1 MTIPAAE
8 RPTLAPPVV
17 AVMVVHEPGEWFAET
32 LAGLVAQDY
41 PDLRLVALVTSST
54 APTVADRIREAVP
67 TALVRT
73 VEGNPGFGPVVNQA
87 LTLVD
92 GREGFFL
99 VLHDDVALRP
109 DAVSALVDE
118 AFRSNAA
125 VVGPKLVEWDAPDVL
140 QHVGL
145 DCDRAGQ
152 LVDVVDPGE
161 RDQEQHDAVRD
172 VFALPSAC
180 LLVRNDVFREVA
192 GFAANIPFLGE
203 ELDFCW
209 RVHLLGA
216 RVVVNPAAVARHRG
230 GFRTRGTLLHALA
243 RSERHRVRTAM
254 ICAPL
259 AQLPSVFIRLLVGS
273 LLEFVV
279 GLFSGRVNDAVA
291 GLRAVLA
298 IAVDA
303 PLIVERRRA
312 LRGLRRVPGSEVS
325 SLQLRSSAR
334 LAAFARH
341 RRALREQQTS
351 EVPTVSA
358 TSAPVARATT
368 VVGLALVAFM
378 VFANRG
384 FIWGGLSGV
393 GQTISL
399 VDPDMSPLEAA
410 RAYLV
415 GWSPNWFGAT
425 GSAPTFLGAM
435 APLGALFLGNWAG
448 LLTAIMVGAFFVAA
462 VGAWRLCGAIGDSR
476 VRMFGAIVYVAIPV
490 GVMAARDGRRD
501 AIVLWA
507 LLPWII
513 DFARR
518 VAGLLRDDRET
529 VRETSVRSAGS
540 RRAQLLASML
550 LLVAI
555 ASTFAPVALVVVA
568 SVALLLGLAGLVTAT
583 PWRATGWFVGSLVI
597 GVVGAAVL
605 HAPWSVSFVG
615 ADFWAKLLG
624 AGHPATG
631 ASLLDIASF
640 GVGNVVW
647 RWAIVAAY
655 VPVVIVALLSR
666 GARAA
671 WPTRALL
678 LTVAP
683 LLLQAVHERGVFS
696 VRLPEPLMLSSVASL
711 GITLA
716 SAVVFAD
723 FLRGRS
729 SSLSWSQL
737 FSAVATVSVV
747 VACAPTL
754 VAGVDGRWS
763 QPADTLGRLVSQL
776 PSERST
782 NESDNAS
789 ESVSQNGSAN
799 NTTQAFS
806 DYAVLYVGDAWLI
819 RTSTVAITTLTAL
832 EASSPAQNSSADN
845 SSAVDSSASES
856 SVGQSTEYGSAPSLG
871 IAYGIVRD
879 GGATGLD
886 TLQPTTSTMTT
897 ALDRA
902 VDVLVSGES
911 LRAGRL
917 LAPLAV
923 RFVVV
928 PLRDQTQ
935 YAKRPLADGELG
947 NALVA
952 KISDQLDFRRVY
964 TATDLV
970 IFENV
975 AALPTVAVLDERAA
989 VASQQ
994 ATEANLLA
1002 QPLEGRSDLIAGF
1015 TPYRENVG
1023 TLTAGTV
1030 HLAVPF
1036 SDRWVLR
1043 VDDARIAP
1051 RVAFGATTAF
1061 DAPVAGRAE
1070 LHLRASLAHRVL
1082 VAVQAMLWLFVLS
1095 ITFNPSRFRGR
1106 VRAAREVVEV
1116 SLRSDDQRVG
1126 VA

>member
-8 RPTLAPPVV
+8 RPTVAPPVV

-32 LAGLVAQDY
+32 LAGLAAQEY
-41 PDLRLVALVTSST
+41 PDVRLVAFVTSST
-54 APTVADRIREAVP
+54 APEVSDRIRASLP
-67 TALVRT
+67 AALVRT

-92 GREGFFL
+92 GKDGFFL

-109 DAVSALVDE
+109 DAISGLVDE

-125 VVGPKLVEWDAPDVL
+125 VIGPKLVEWDAPDVL

-180 LLVRNDVFREVA
+180 LLVRNDVFREVS
-192 GFAANIPFLGE
+192 GFAPNIPFLGE
-203 ELDFCW
+203 DLDFCW

-230 GFRTRGTLLHALA
+230 GFRTRGTLLHAAA

-254 ICAPL
+254 ICTPL
-259 AQLPSVFIRLLVGS
+259 AQLPGVFLRLLVGS
-273 LLEFVV
+273 LLEFLF
-279 GLFSGRVNDAVA
+279 GLFSGRVQDAVA
-291 GLRAVLA
+291 GMRAVFA

-303 PLIVERRRA
+303 PLIAERRRA
-312 LRGLRRVPGSEVS
+312 LRGLRRVPGGEVS

-358 TSAPVARATT
+358 ATAPVARATT
-368 VVGLALVAFM
+368 VVGLTLVAFL

-384 FIWGGLSGV
+384 IIWGGLSGV
-393 GQTISL
+393 GQTVPL
-399 VDPDMSPLEAA
+399 LDPAMSPLDAA

-415 GWSPNWFGAT
+415 GWSPNWFGVT
-425 GSAPTFLGAM
+425 GSAPTYLGAM

-448 LLTAIMVGAFFVAA
+448 LLTAIMVGAFFVGA

-476 VRMFGAIVYVAIPV
+476 VRMFGAIVYLAIPV

-501 AIVLWA
+501 AIVVWA
-507 LLPWII
+507 LLPWIV

-518 VAGLLRDDRET
+518 VAGLLLDDRET

-555 ASTFAPVALVVVA
+555 ASTFAPVALVIVAVVA
-568 SVALLLGLAGLVTAT
+568 VLLGLAGLVTAT
-583 PWRATGWFVGSLVI
+583 PWRATGWFVGSLLI
-597 GVVGAAVL
+597 GVLGAAVL

-615 ADFWAKLLG
+615 ADFWARLLG

-631 ASLLDIASF
+631 ASLLDVASF

-655 VPVVIVALLSR
+655 VPVLVVALLSR
-666 GARAA
+666 GSRAA
-671 WPTRALL
+671 WPTRALML
-678 LTVAP
+678 AVAP
-683 LLLQAVHERGVFS
+683 LLLQSAHERGVVD
-696 VRLPEPLMLSSVASL
+696 VRLPEPLMLSAVSSL
-711 GITLA
+711 GMTLA

-723 FLRGRS
+723 FLRGRHR
-729 SSLSWSQL
+729 SLSWRQL
-737 FSAVATVSVV
+737 FSAVATACVV
-747 VACAPTL
+747 VACVPTL
-754 VAGVDGRWS
+754 VAGVNGRWS

-776 PSERST
+776 PT
-782 NESDNAS
+782 AGTVDESGDVA
-789 ESVSQNGSAN
+789 EVFG
-799 NTTQAFS
+799 
-806 DYAVLYVGDAWLI
+806 DYAVLYVGDARLI
-819 RTSTVAITTLTAL
+819 RASTVDVRTSTA
-832 EASSPAQNSSADN
+832 
-845 SSAVDSSASES
+845 
-856 SVGQSTEYGSAPSLG
+856 SAPTLSEATTSSGASTSTTRG

-886 TLQPTTSTMTT
+886 TLPPAESTMTV

-902 VDVLVSGES
+902 VEVLVTGES

-935 YAKRPLADGELG
+935 YARRALADGVVG
-947 NALVA
+947 DALVA
-952 KISDQLDFRRVY
+952 RISDQLDFRRVY

-975 AALPTVAVLDERAA
+975 AAVSVAAVLDERAA

-994 ATEANLLA
+994 ATEASLLA
-1002 QPLEGRSDLIAGF
+1002 QPLESRSGLITGL
-1015 TPYRENVG
+1015 TPYGENVG
-1023 TLTAGTV
+1023 SLTAGTV

-1036 SDRWVLR
+1036 SDRWTLR
-1043 VDDARIAP
+1043 VDGARIAP
-1051 RVAFGATTAF
+1051 RVAFGATTAQ
-1061 DAPVAGRAE
+1061 
-1070 LHLRASLAHRVL
+1070 LRASLAHRVL
-1082 VAVQAMLWLFVLS
+1082 VGVQAVLWLFVLS

-1116 SLRSDDQRVG
+1116 SLRSDDQRIG
-1126 VA
+1126 VS

>member
-8 RPTLAPPVV
+8 RPTVAPPVV

-32 LAGLVAQDY
+32 LAGLGAQDY

-54 APTVADRIREAVP
+54 TPSVADRIREAVP
-67 TALVRT
+67 AALVRT

-109 DAVSALVDE
+109 DSVSALVDE

-216 RVVVNPAAVARHRG
+216 RVVVNPAAVARHRD
-230 GFRTRGTLLHALA
+230 GFRTRGTLLHATT
-243 RSERHRVRTAM
+243 RRERHRVRTAM

-259 AQLPSVFIRLLVGS
+259 AQLPAVFIRLLVGS

-351 EVPTVSA
+351 EIPTVSA
-358 TSAPVARATT
+358 TTAPVARATT

-393 GQTISL
+393 GQTVSL
-399 VDPDMSPLEAA
+399 VDPEMSPLEAA

-425 GSAPTFLGAM
+425 GPAPTFLGAM

-462 VGAWRLCGAIGDSR
+462 VGAWRLCGVIGDSR
-476 VRMFGAIVYVAIPV
+476 VRMFGAIVYIAIPV

-507 LLPWII
+507 LLPWIV

-518 VAGLLRDDRET
+518 VAGLLRDDRDT

-550 LLVAI
+550 LLIAI
-555 ASTFAPVALVVVA
+555 AATFAPVALVVVA
-568 SVALLLGLAGLVTAT
+568 SVALLLALAGLVTAT
-583 PWRATGWFVGSLVI
+583 PWRATGWFVGSLFI
-597 GVVGAAVL
+597 GVFGAAVL

-615 ADFWAKLLG
+615 ADFWARLLG

-631 ASLLDIASF
+631 ASLLEIASF

-671 WPTRALL
+671 WPTRAVL
-678 LTVAP
+678 LTVVP
-683 LLLQAVHERGVFS
+683 LLLQAVHERGIFS
-696 VRLPEPLMLSSVASL
+696 VRLPEPLMLSAVASL

-737 FSAVATVSVV
+737 FSAVATASVV
-747 VACAPTL
+747 VACMPTL

-763 QPADTLGRLVSQL
+763 QPPDTLGRLVSQL
-776 PSERST
+776 PSERAAG
-782 NESDNAS
+782 DS
-789 ESVSQNGSAN
+789 ESGSAN
-799 NTTQAFS
+799 DSAADTAQVFS
-806 DYAVLYVGDAWLI
+806 DYAVLYVGDARLI
-819 RTSTVAITTLTAL
+819 RSGSVAITTPTAFD
-832 EASSPAQNSSADN
+832 ASSST
-845 SSAVDSSASES
+845 
-856 SVGQSTEYGSAPSLG
+856 VGQSTREASATSLG

-886 TLQPTTSTMTT
+886 TLQPASSTMTV

-975 AALPTVAVLDERAA
+975 ASLPTVAVLDERAA

-1002 QPLEGRSDLIAGF
+1002 QPLEGRSDLIVGF
-1015 TPYRENVG
+1015 TPYRKNVG

-1043 VDDARIAP
+1043 VDGARIAP

-1082 VAVQAMLWLFVLS
+1082 VAVQVMLWLFVLS